1 MRESSTDIHTLPSVN
16 RQRVGSCCITQ
27 ALSLVLC
34 DEPEEWDGDGVE
46 GRLEREGAFLLL
58 FSRSIVSSFL
68 WPHGLPHARLPCP
81 SQSPGVCSSLCP
93 LSWWCYLIISFLAPS
108 SSFVFNLSQHTY
120 IPEDICIPK
129 LIHVVQQTPIPHCKA
144 ITLQLK
150 TNLKKTPLKNV
161 KKKKKDVCVCV
172 VYAWRERGGFLRN
185 WFMWFEVLS
194 LTFSGQTSRLEMETQ
209 GWFDVMISSPKAF
222 GGRIPSS
229 SGDLELPWWLVLKNP
244 PANTGD

>member
-16 RQRVGSCCITQ
+16 RQRVGSCCITR

-161 KKKKKDVCVCV
+161 KKKKKRCVCVCCV
-172 VYAWRERGGFLRN
+172 RVERERRVFKELVHVIWGTKFDIFRADQQAGDGDSGMIWCYDLKSKGLWRQNSLFLWRPRA
-185 WFMWFEVLS
+185 S
-194 LTFSGQTSRLEMETQ
+194 LVASVKESTC
-209 GWFDVMISSPKAF
+209 
-222 GGRIPSS
+222 
-229 SGDLELPWWLVLKNP
+229 
-244 PANTGD
+244 